1 MAPFSRKPENKPL
14 PERWRRK
21 HGAYYYRVPPGAETH
36 WDGRTEFRLGRTLT
50 EAYKAWSERLN
61 VGQSDIANMGQ
72 LMDRYALEI
81 VPRKAAK
88 SQDSNRL
95 SLRRLR
101 PVFGHMHPSKVLP
114 RHYNQYK
121 HTAAGKFGKTSIN
134 RDLEVLSHLLTM
146 AVEWGVVD
154 KNPLIGQVK
163 KHRTRPRDRL
173 VEDWEIAEVLGL
185 EVPKDKRTA
194 RTINLA
200 KLYIRLKLMTGLR
213 RSDILRLRLPDL
225 RDDGIHVQPH
235 KTKDSTG
242 IRLII
247 EWDAAGE
254 LNDLV
259 EEIKRLP
266 PRRVGDVPLFV
277 TRENMP
283 YIKGDGTANAF
294 DSLWQ
299 RFMDRVMA
307 ETRVKDRF
315 QERDLRAKVASDS
328 DTLQEASERL
338 GHADSAITQRV
349 YRRKPVRVQPL
360 IRGKST

>member
-1 MAPFSRKPENKPL
+1 MAPYSRRPENKAL
-14 PERWRRK
+14 PERWRYK
-21 HGAYYYRVPPGAETH
+21 HGAYYYRVPPGAEAL
-36 WDGRTEFRLGRTLT
+36 WDGKSEFRLGRTLQ

-61 VGQSDIANMGQ
+61 ADQSDIRNMGQ

-81 VPRKAAK
+81 VPTKAAK
-88 SQDSNRL
+88 SQESNRL

-101 PVFGHMHPSKVLP
+101 PVFGHMHPAKVLP

-121 HTAAGKFGKTSIN
+121 HKAGGKFGKTSIN

-146 AVEWGVVD
+146 AVEWGIID

-173 VEDWEIAEVLGL
+173 VEDWEIAEVLSL

-194 RTINLA
+194 RSVNLA
-200 KLYIRLKLMTGLR
+200 KLYVRFKLMTGLR
-213 RSDILRLRLPDL
+213 RSDILRLRLPEL

-242 IRLII
+242 MRLII

-254 LNDLV
+254 LRDLI
-259 EEIKRLP
+259 EEILRLP
-266 PRRVGDVPLFV
+266 PRRVGDVALFV
-277 TRENMP
+277 TREGRP
-283 YIKGDGTANAF
+283 YIKDNGSANAF

-307 ETRVKDRF
+307 ETKVKDRF

-328 DTLQEASERL
+328 DTLQEASQRL
-338 GHADSAITQRV
+338 GHADSSITQRV

-360 IRGKST
+360 IKGKST

>member
-1 MAPFSRKPENKPL
+1 
-14 PERWRRK
+14 
-21 HGAYYYRVPPGAETH
+21 
-36 WDGRTEFRLGRTLT
+36 
-50 EAYKAWSERLN
+50 
-61 VGQSDIANMGQ
+61 MGQ

-81 VPRKAAK
+81 VPTKATK
-88 SQDSNRL
+88 SQESNRL

-101 PVFGHMHPSKVLP
+101 PVFGHMHPAKVLP

-146 AVEWGVVD
+146 AVEWGVID

-185 EVPKDKRTA
+185 EIPKDKRTA
-194 RTINLA
+194 RTVNLA
-200 KLYIRLKLMTGLR
+200 KLYVRFKLMTGLR
-213 RSDILRLRLPDL
+213 RSDILRLRVPEL

-247 EWDAAGE
+247 EWDPAGE
-254 LNDLV
+254 LRELV
-259 EEIKRLP
+259 EEILRLP

-277 TRENMP
+277 TREGMP
-283 YIKGDGTANAF
+283 YIKESGSANAF

-299 RFMDRVMA
+299 RFMDRVMK
-307 ETRVKDRF
+307 ETKVKDRF

-328 DTLQEASERL
+328 DTLQEASQRL

-360 IRGKST
+360 IKGKST